1 MSKNRV
7 IWSEGLFLRPQHL
20 QQMERSFEALVQIR
34 VAGATAHPFGF
45 TRLQIDEEALKTGR
59 LSISQAAG
67 VFPDGTP
74 FAIPEESPA
83 PPPLEVGTD
92 LKDELIHLALPAQ
105 RAGMPEFAID
115 PGPAAVLARYVAADQ
130 AVEDSVLGMN
140 ESAEMQL
147 GRLNLRYLAESDPR
161 DAFCT
166 MGVIRVSEKR
176 STGAV
181 VLDDAY
187 IPPTL
192 ECRSN
197 RRLRGF
203 LDEVRNLVR
212 HRADILAGRLNQ
224 SSQKGVGEISEFLM
238 LQVANRFDPLLTH
251 LTARDTLHPE
261 MLYTALLQL
270 AGEFATFSAGRKRRA
285 STLAPYQH
293 NDLRA
298 SFEPLM
304 IEIRELLTEVVNSNA
319 INIPLQ
325 ERAKGL
331 YTGMVADVELI
342 RTASFVLVVNA
353 QMASESLRQRLPR
366 EVKIGPAEK
375 IRDMVMSH
383 LPGIT
388 VQPLPMAPPALPFY
402 AGFTYFEL
410 DRKSEYWKPLEAGKL
425 LALHTAGDFPGLQ
438 MELWALRA

>member
-1 MSKNRV
+1 MTKNRV
-7 IWSEGLFLRPQHL
+7 VWSEGLFLRPQHL
-20 QQMERSFEALVQIR
+20 QQMERSLESLIDAR
-34 VAGATAHPFGF
+34 TAGATAHGWGF
-45 TRLQIDEEALKTGR
+45 TRLQIDDEALKTGR
-59 LSISQAAG
+59 LSISRAAG
-67 VFPDGTP
+67 ILPDGTP
-74 FAIPEESPA
+74 FKIPEESAA
-83 PPPLEVGTD
+83 PPPLDVAAD
-92 LKDELIHLALPAQ
+92 LKESLVHLALPAQ
-105 RAGMPEFAID
+105 RAGIAEFAID
-115 PGPAAVLARYVAADQ
+115 AGPNSVLARYLAADQ
-130 AVEDSVLGMN
+130 AIEDNVLGMN
-140 ESAEMQL
+140 EAAEMQL
-147 GRLNLRYLAESDPR
+147 GRLNLRYLAEGEPR

-166 MGVIRVSEKR
+166 MGIARVAEKR

-181 VLDDAY
+181 VLDDGY
-187 IPPTL
+187 IPPML
-192 ECRSN
+192 DCRSD
-197 RRLRGF
+197 RRLKGF

-212 HRADILAGRLNQ
+212 HRADMLAGRLGQ
-224 SSQKGVGEISEFLM
+224 STQKGVGELAEFLM
-238 LQVANRFDPLLTH
+238 LQVANRFDPWLTH
-251 LTARDTLHPE
+251 LAARETLHPE
-261 MLYTALLQL
+261 TLYSALAQL
-270 AGEFATFSAGRKRRA
+270 AGEFATFSVGRKRRA
-285 STLAPYQH
+285 SALAPYQH
-293 NDLRA
+293 SDLRA